1 MNKKGI
7 QLNQAFGAV
16 LILVLVGVLVVIGI
30 YLVSS
35 MNNSF
40 PLSSAT
46 VTNESGSV
54 NETGYVLANI
64 SSCRATNPVITQV
77 INVTGS
83 KILVAAN
90 YTLDTTT
97 WTLTNNSAETFPSVY
112 ISYTFDYGGTTCEAA
127 STTITQFSGYP
138 TLVGL
143 VGTIIFLGIVI
154 GVLVGAF
161 AFGGR
166 KGV

>member
-16 LILVLVGVLVVIGI
+16 LILVLIGALVVIGI

-35 MNNSF
+35 LNTSF
-40 PLSSAT
+40 PLESVT
-46 VTNESGSV
+46 VINESGAI
-54 NETGYVLANI
+54 NATGYTLANV
-64 SSCRATNPVITQV
+64 SSCRAASPVIVAIVNATSGKV
-77 INVTGS
+77 VA
-83 KILVAAN
+83 AAN
-90 YTLDTTT
+90 YSLSTTT
-97 WTLTNNSAETFPSVY
+97 WIITNLTGENYADAHIT
-112 ISYTFDYGGTTCEAA
+112 YTFDYGGTTCEAA
-127 STTITQFSGYP
+127 NTTITQFSGYP

-154 GVLVGAF
+154 GVLVGSF
-161 AFGGR
+161 AFGGK

>member
-16 LILVLVGVLVVIGI
+16 LTLVLISVLVIIGI

-40 PLSSAT
+40 PLSSVT
-46 VTNESGSV
+46 VINESGAINV
-54 NETGYVLANI
+54 TGYILTNI
-64 SSCRATNPVITQV
+64 TSCRATNPVITGIV
-77 INVTGS
+77 NTTGGAT
-83 KILVAAN
+83 VETAN

-97 WTLTNNSAETFPSVY
+97 WTVTNTTDWNFDAVKIT
-112 ISYTFDYGGTTCEAA
+112 YTFDYGGKTCEAA
-127 STTITQFSGYP
+127 DTTITQFSGYP
-138 TLVGL
+138 ALVGL

-161 AFGGR
+161 AFGG
-166 KGV
+166 KQGV